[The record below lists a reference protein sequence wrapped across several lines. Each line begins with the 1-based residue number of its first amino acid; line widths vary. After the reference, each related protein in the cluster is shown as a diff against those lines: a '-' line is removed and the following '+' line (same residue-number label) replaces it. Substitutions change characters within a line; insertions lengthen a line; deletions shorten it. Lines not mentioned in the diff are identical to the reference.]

1 MVSCANIEEAN
12 MKIIAINGSPNAK
25 GNTRAALDIVAEQLA
40 SEGIECEIHQVGH
53 KLIRGC
59 VACGQCAKNK
69 DERCAQS
76 DDGVNELVQ
85 LMKNA
90 DGILLGSPVHFA
102 SIGGTMKSFLDRA
115 FYVSGANGNL
125 LRHKVGAGLVAVR
138 RTGGMTA
145 FGQLNHYLMYAEML
159 VPTSNYWNVIHGA
172 KPGEAVQDLEGVQ
185 LMRILGKN
193 MAWLLKLKAGGTAAT
208 GNPVLEPAK
217 EDKVRM
223 NFIR

>member
-1 MVSCANIEEAN
+1 
-12 MKIIAINGSPNAK
+12 MKILAINGSPNAR

-53 KLIRGC
+53 KVIRGC

-69 DERCAQS
+69 DERCAQA
-76 DDGVNELVQ
+76 DDGVNELIK
-85 LMKNA
+85 LMKDA
-90 DGILLGSPVHFA
+90 DGVLLGSPVHFA

-193 MAWLLKLKAGGTAAT
+193 MAWLLKLRANGMAGAAA
-208 GNPVLEPAK
+208 GEVEAGLAIAEPAK

-223 NFIR
+223 SFIR

>member
-1 MVSCANIEEAN
+1 
-12 MKIIAINGSPNAK
+12 MKILAINGSPNAR

-53 KLIRGC
+53 KVIHGC
-59 VACGQCAKNK
+59 MACGLCARNK
-69 DERCAQS
+69 DERCAQA
-76 DDGVNELVQ
+76 DDGVNELIQ
-85 LMKNA
+85 LMKSA

-102 SIGGTMKSFLDRA
+102 SIGGTMKSFLDRV

-185 LMRILGKN
+185 LMRVLGKN
-193 MAWLLKLKAGGTAAT
+193 MAWLLKLRANGLAEVGSGMGGTEARLAVVA
-208 GNPVLEPAK
+208 PEK
-217 EDKVRM
+217 EAKVRM
-223 NFIR
+223 SFIR

>member
-1 MVSCANIEEAN
+1 

-53 KLIRGC
+53 KLILGC
-59 VACGQCAKNK
+59 VACGQCARNK
-69 DERCAQS
+69 DERCAQA

-85 LMKNA
+85 MMKNA

-193 MAWLLKLKAGGTAAT
+193 MAWLLKLRAGGMTLA
-208 GNPVLEPAK
+208 GQPVVEPAK

>member
-1 MVSCANIEEAN
+1 
-12 MKIIAINGSPNAK
+12 MKVVAINGSPNAK

-40 SEGIECEIHQVGH
+40 SEGIECEVHHIGH

-69 DERCAQS
+69 DECCAQA
-76 DDGVNELVQ
+76 DDGVNALLQE
-85 LMKNA
+85 MKEA

-102 SIGGTMKSFLDRA
+102 SIGGTMKSLLDRA

-138 RTGGMTA
+138 RTGGMPA
-145 FGQLNHYLMYAEML
+145 FDQLNHYLMYAEML

-172 KPGEAVQDLEGVQ
+172 KAGEATEDLEGVQ
-185 LMRILGKN
+185 LMRLLGKN
-193 MAWLLKLKAGGTAAT
+193 MAWLLKLRAT
-208 GNPVLEPAK
+208 GMDGSNGVPAVAEP
-217 EDKVRM
+217 EREVKVRM
-223 NFIR
+223 NFVR

>member
-1 MVSCANIEEAN
+1 
-12 MKIIAINGSPNAK
+12 MKILAINGSPNAR

-40 SEGIECEIHQVGH
+40 SEGIECEIHQIGH
-53 KLIRGC
+53 KVIRGC

-69 DERCAQS
+69 DERCAQA
-76 DDGVNELVQ
+76 DDGVNELIQ
-85 LMKNA
+85 LMKDA

-193 MAWLLKLKAGGTAAT
+193 MAWLLKLRANGMAGAAAGTGGVDAGLAIE
-208 GNPVLEPAK
+208 EPAK

-223 NFIR
+223 SFIR

>member
-1 MVSCANIEEAN
+1 
-12 MKIIAINGSPNAK
+12 MKIIAINGSPNTK

-40 SEGIECEIHQVGH
+40 SEGIECGIHQVGH
-53 KLIRGC
+53 KVIRGC
-59 VACGQCAKNK
+59 VACGQCARNK
-69 DERCAQS
+69 DERCAQT

-172 KPGEAVQDLEGVQ
+172 KPGEALQDLEGVQ

-193 MAWLLKLKAGGTAAT
+193 MAWLLKLRANGMAGTSAGLAVA
-208 GNPVLEPAK
+208 EPEK
-217 EDKVRM
+217 EAKVRM
-223 NFIR
+223 SFIR

>member
-1 MVSCANIEEAN
+1 

-40 SEGIECEIHQVGH
+40 NEGIECEIHQVGH
-53 KLIRGC
+53 KIIRGC

-69 DERCAQS
+69 DERCAQA

-138 RTGGMTA
+138 RTGGMPA

-193 MAWLLKLKAGGTAAT
+193 MAWLLKLKASGTGET
-208 GNPVLEPAK
+208 GTGLPPVEPDK
-217 EDKVRM
+217 EAKVRM